1 MSVCARASELFIN
14 LEMILAKGA
23 DCFSMPLYIVTPRV
37 LTFFRVPPGE
47 RRAKLLWRANFAG
60 LFLVSWAIGDWQART
75 YLLEQAAEEES
86 TDNAA

>member
-1 MSVCARASELFIN
+1 
-14 LEMILAKGA
+14 
-23 DCFSMPLYIVTPRV
+23 MPLYIVTPRV

-86 TDNAA
+86 TGNAA